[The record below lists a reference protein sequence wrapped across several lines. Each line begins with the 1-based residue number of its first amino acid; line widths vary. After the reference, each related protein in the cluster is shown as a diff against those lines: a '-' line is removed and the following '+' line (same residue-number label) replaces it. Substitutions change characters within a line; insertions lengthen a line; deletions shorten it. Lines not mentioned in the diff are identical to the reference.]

1 MSLPPKPNRFRFRLF
16 ELLFNSKRQSL
27 KQELEERTAT
37 FIFASLGVVTAFAW
51 NDAFQ
56 SLIKYIF
63 PLETSS
69 LLAKFSYAVIITAI
83 VVIVTVFGGR
93 LLTKTDQK

>member
-1 MSLPPKPNRFRFRLF
+1 MSLSRHRFRLL
-16 ELLFNSKRQSL
+16 EILLKNKNTLRH
-27 KQELEERTAT
+27 EMEERAVT

-69 LLAKFSYAVIITAI
+69 LWAKFFYAGIITI
-83 VVIVTVFGGR
+83 IVIVITVFGGK
-93 LLTKTDQK
+93 LLSKK